1 MVDILTSSTAI
12 AVTQVVRTALGP
24 GDLSDVRRVN
34 AVALDDALKP
44 GIFGEVR
51 IALSKT
57 ESRTGMPLGT
67 LVHKVG

>member
-1 MVDILTSSTAI
+1 LVNFLTSSTAI
-12 AVTQVVRTALGP
+12 AATQDVRTALGP

-34 AVALDDALKP
+34 AVALDDALTH

-51 IALSKT
+51 IALRKT

-67 LVHKVG
+67 LVNKLG